1 MSKMNSITIPRNIVN
16 AILKLAQSD
25 SEKEIC
31 GLISCDATHNMQ
43 LYPVTNISSSAD
55 TLFEMDPAETINAMK
70 QMRNDNAE
78 LFAIFHSHPHSPA
91 YPSKTDIE
99 QAGYPDALYLII
111 SLNTKGVLELKGYKI
126 QQDSVSSVD
135 LVL

>member
-1 MSKMNSITIPRNIVN
+1 MQKITLPRTIVN
-16 AILKLAQSD
+16 TILKLAQSRT
-25 SEKEIC
+25 EKEIC
-31 GLISCDATHNMQ
+31 GLISKKPDGEMK
-43 LYPVTNISSSAD
+43 LYPIDNIASD
-55 TLFEMDPAETINAMK
+55 PERFFEMDPAETISSMK
-70 QMRNDNAE
+70 HMRKENAE

-91 YPSKTDIE
+91 FPSKTDIE

>member
-1 MSKMNSITIPRNIVN
+1 MHTINLPRPVVN
-16 AILKLAQSD
+16 TLLKLAQSKTD
-25 SEKEIC
+25 REVC
-31 GLISCDATHNMQ
+31 GLISRQADNQMNV
-43 LYPVTNISSSAD
+43 YPVNNIASD
-55 TLFEMDPAETINAMK
+55 PERFFEMDPAETINVMK
-70 QMRNDNAE
+70 QLRESEAE
-78 LFAIFHSHPHSPA
+78 LFAIYHSHPHSPA

-111 SLNTKGVLELKGYKI
+111 SLNTKGVLELKGFKI